1 MINRMNVDEFIEIL
15 MVEEL
20 EKVVQE
26 YIFAGEPYIFRG
38 WNEGLEKLR
47 RHLGDNLGIN
57 CRKNIEVVGSARVG
71 FSLDPDS
78 FGRGFS
84 EKSDIDIVIIDDKM
98 FDEVWKILLKWNYP
112 RRFRLGGSD
121 NTWATKRM
129 EDLYWGWFRPDKIRY
144 EGLSFP
150 ESLKPL
156 RDISTSWFNAFKSI
170 SQVQGFAGLE
180 VSGRL
185 YRTWEHVLLYHVD
198 GLRKILELIKQKEV

>member
-1 MINRMNVDEFIEIL
+1 MSVDEFIEIL
-15 MVEEL
+15 MAEEL
-20 EKVVQE
+20 ERVVQDC
-26 YIFAGEPYIFRG
+26 IFAGEPYIFRG
-38 WNEGLEKLR
+38 WKEGFENLR
-47 RHLGDNLGIN
+47 RHLGNSLGIS
-57 CRKNIEVVGSARVG
+57 CRRNIEVVGSARVG

-98 FDEVWKILLKWNYP
+98 FDKVWNILLKWNYP
-112 RRFRLGGSD
+112 RRFRLAGID
-121 NTWATKRM
+121 NTWATRRM
-129 EDLYWGWFRPDKIRY
+129 EDLYWGWFRPDRIRY
-144 EGLSFP
+144 DGLSFP

-156 RDISTSWFNAFKSI
+156 RNISASWFNAFKSI

-185 YRTWEHVLLYHVD
+185 YRTWEHALMYHVD